1 MTSNTFAVLIDFA
14 AGGLILAAVLVV
26 WRRDVGAIIHLL
38 TWQGVALSAIPLVRG
53 AHDGDAAPIA
63 VGVAVLVLRAAVLPR
78 LLARAVGAASTSH
91 RETRSEERRVGEV
104 CINRWSPDH

>member
-63 VGVAVLVLRAAVLPR
+63 VAVAVLVLRAAVLPR
-78 LLARAVGAASTSH
+78 LLARAVGAP
-91 RETRSEERRVGEV
+91 
-104 CINRWSPDH
+104 WQ